1 MEVVPITVGLSTV
14 NLANAMLNGIRNTSF
29 ALPATWI
36 QLHTGDPGASG
47 IANVSAVTTRQS
59 ASFNAASGGAIALTA
74 APTAWNMTTGETI
87 AYISVWSAST
97 AGTFYWSAQLSVSKT
112 VANGD
117 TLTLNTCGLSL
128 APLAA

>member
-1 MEVVPITVGLSTV
+1 MTVGLSTV
-14 NLANAMLNGIRNTSF
+14 NLANAMLNGIRGTSF
-29 ALPATWI
+29 SNSATYI
-36 QLHTGDPGASG
+36 ALHTGDPGSSG
-47 IANVSAVTTRQS
+47 TSNQSAVTTRQQ
-59 ASFNAASGGAIALTA
+59 ATFAAASTGAIALSAT
-74 APTAWNMTTGETI
+74 PTAWSMTSSETI

-97 AGTFYWSAQLSVSKT
+97 GGNFLWSAQLSVSKT

>member
-1 MEVVPITVGLSTV
+1 MTVGLSTV
-14 NLANAMLNGIRNTSF
+14 NLANAMLNGIRGTSF
-29 ALPATWI
+29 SIAGTYIA
-36 QLHTGDPGASG
+36 LHTGDPGASG
-47 IANVSAVTTRQS
+47 TSNQSAVTTRQ
-59 ASFNAASGGAIALTA
+59 AATFAAAATGAIALSAT
-74 APTAWNMTTGETI
+74 PTAWNMTTSETI

-97 AGTFYWSAQLSVSKT
+97 GGNFLWSAQLSVSKT

>member
-1 MEVVPITVGLSTV
+1 MTVGLSTT
-14 NLANAMLNGIRNTSF
+14 NLANAMLNGIRGTSF
-29 ALPATWI
+29 SIAGTFIA
-36 QLHTGDPGASG
+36 LHTGDPGASG
-47 IANVSAVTTRQS
+47 TSNPSAVVTRQS
-59 ASFNAASGGAIALTA
+59 ATFAAASTGAIALSAT
-74 APTAWNMTTGETI
+74 PTAWAMTTSETI

-97 AGTFYWSAQLSVSKT
+97 GGNFLWSAQLSVSKT

>member
-1 MEVVPITVGLSTV
+1 MAVGLHTV

-29 ALPATWI
+29 AIAATYI
-36 QLHTGDPGASG
+36 ELHTGDPLAAGTNAP
-47 IANVSAVTTRQS
+47 SAVTTRQ
-59 ASFNAASGGAIALTA
+59 AATFAAASGGAIALSA
-74 APTAWNMTTGETI
+74 APTAWNMTTAETI
-87 AYISVWSAST
+87 THIAVWSAST
-97 AGTFYWSAQLSVSKT
+97 AGNFLWSAQLTVAKT

>member
-1 MEVVPITVGLSTV
+1 MVAQVGLSTV

-29 ALPATWI
+29 AIPTTYV
-36 QLHTGDPGASG
+36 QLHTGVPGASG
-47 IANVSAVTTRQS
+47 TANVSAVTTRQT
-59 ASFNAASGGAIALTA
+59 ATWAAATGGALGTFTP
-74 APTAWNMTTGETI
+74 PTAWNMTTGETI
-87 AYISVWSAST
+87 SYISVWSATS

-128 APLAA
+128 APLAGD

>member
-1 MEVVPITVGLSTV
+1 MAVGLSTV

-29 ALPATWI
+29 ANAATYI
-36 QLHTGDPGASG
+36 QLHTGDPGAAG
-47 IANVSAVTTRQS
+47 TTNVSAVTTRQS
-59 ASFNAASGGAIALTA
+59 ATFAAASGGAIALSAT
-74 APTAWNMTTGETI
+74 PTAWNMTTSETI
-87 AYISVWSAST
+87 AYISVWSASS
-97 AGTFYWSAQLSVSKT
+97 GGNFLWSAQLSVSKT

>member
-1 MEVVPITVGLSTV
+1 M

-29 ALPATWI
+29 AIPATWI
-36 QLHTGDPGASG
+36 ALHTGDPGANG
-47 IANVSAVTTRQS
+47 TANTSAVTTRQQ
-59 ASFNAASGGAIALTA
+59 ATFNAAATGAIALSA

-87 AYISVWSAST
+87 AYISVWTAST
-97 AGTFYWSAQLSVSKT
+97 AGSFLWSAQLSVSKT